1 MSAKPKSE
9 SSDHDGSDITNESS
23 SNSTTS
29 SSSQESWFK
38 SLKRNLSSKRKG
50 GKQARSGGNIRETSS
65 QQAAGR
71 LNKSEW
77 DICHS
82 GTELT
87 GLDFTNVK
95 MSEKSVVSGLDLA
108 HSHQN
113 KGTCLGARYTTVCS
127 EETGRTMFYTMD
139 AKRMAQL
146 LNKPTFDKNLLHGI
160 KQFNLDPSRGLHLL
174 VQAGFVKMEAESLAE
189 FMFNQERLSKKQI
202 GGDIS
207 SLLLLCTTYR
217 INLCRIFPRGKGGP
231 EPVCPE
237 EVRQPAPVLRPAS
250 GAGLEAI
257 PLELQTAGRGPAD

>member
-50 GKQARSGGNIRETSS
+50 GKQARSGGNIREPSS

-113 KGTCLGARYTTVCS
+113 KGNTCLGAMPGT
-127 EETGRTMFYTMD
+127 
-139 AKRMAQL
+139 
-146 LNKPTFDKNLLHGI
+146 
-160 KQFNLDPSRGLHLL
+160 
-174 VQAGFVKMEAESLAE
+174 
-189 FMFNQERLSKKQI
+189 RLSVQRRL
-202 GGDIS
+202 GGPCS
-207 SLLLLCTTYR
+207 TPWM
-217 INLCRIFPRGKGGP
+217 PRGWPSCSTSRPLTRTCCMGSSSSTWTRAGDST
-231 EPVCPE
+231 CWC
-237 EVRQPAPVLRPAS
+237 RLVLSRWRRS
-250 GAGLEAI
+250 L
-257 PLELQTAGRGPAD
+257 

>member
-50 GKQARSGGNIRETSS
+50 GKQARSGGNIREPSS
-65 QQAAGR
+65 QAAGR

-113 KGTCLGARYTTVCS
+113 KGNTCLGAMPGT
-127 EETGRTMFYTMD
+127 
-139 AKRMAQL
+139 
-146 LNKPTFDKNLLHGI
+146 
-160 KQFNLDPSRGLHLL
+160 
-174 VQAGFVKMEAESLAE
+174 
-189 FMFNQERLSKKQI
+189 RLSVQRRL
-202 GGDIS
+202 GGPCS
-207 SLLLLCTTYR
+207 TPWM
-217 INLCRIFPRGKGGP
+217 PRGWPSCSTSRPLTRTCCMGSSSSTWTRAGDST
-231 EPVCPE
+231 CWC
-237 EVRQPAPVLRPAS
+237 RLVLSRWRRS
-250 GAGLEAI
+250 L
-257 PLELQTAGRGPAD
+257 